1 MRKILVF
8 FALEISLLV
17 KSGFISRIR
26 NTLKKLSEKR
36 WRQSKTDSHQTKLV
50 TEEESSLQ
58 PNEDLCSIF
67 QVSKPKH
74 TPLLKI
80 KIIVNETPVQ
90 MKVNT
95 GASISLLNFN
105 TYNALKAEENE
116 LLPTFGWEHIWGKLL
131 NQEVNSKWNFSMKLM
146 LCNFI
151 ISNDSSYNH
160 VETTA
165 YFANNISSLF
175 EFCLPA
181 F

>member
-1 MRKILVF
+1 MKT
-8 FALEISLLV
+8 E
-17 KSGFISRIR
+17 
-26 NTLKKLSEKR
+26 
-36 WRQSKTDSHQTKLV
+36 SKTDSHQTKLV

-116 LLPTFGWEHIWGKLL
+116 LLPTFG
-131 NQEVNSKWNFSMKLM
+131 
-146 LCNFI
+146 
-151 ISNDSSYNH
+151 
-160 VETTA
+160 
-165 YFANNISSLF
+165 
-175 EFCLPA
+175 
-181 F
+181 